1 MLGLVLRALIV
12 LVPVAVAVA
21 IATVVADVLPRP
33 TSVPSRM
40 GWSLTVLTASTCGLL
55 LVGRFARRLLPL
67 SWLLRVGMAFPDAAP
82 RRFGVALRA
91 VHPGR
96 RERWAGEDPAA
107 ALALLSTLL
116 THDRRTRGHSERV
129 AAYALLIAEELG
141 LDGAS
146 REEVRWAG
154 LLHDV
159 GKVAVPPRILN
170 KPGRLDDQEW
180 AVMASHPV
188 EGRALVAPL
197 KGMLGEAI
205 DAVDGHHERWDGSGY
220 PRGVRAADLPL
231 STRIVAVADAFETMT
246 AARSYKSPVPFGQA
260 RTEVTACAG
269 RQFDP
274 AVVRAFLNVSVPR
287 LWRVAG
293 PLALLAQV
301 PVIGS
306 VVQGSMAPGA
316 TVAAQGAL
324 ATAGQVAGTAAI
336 VGGVLVV
343 GGAADPPS
351 TAEERPVVSAE
362 VAEAPLA
369 VHHPSSAAP
378 ARASTPAPPAVAE
391 DDLGEVERA
400 EAVDDPVDHGALRE
414 PGRPTDGDGD
424 GPTPPRSTGP
434 STNDA
439 VRPDRP
445 MDPPDGSRP
454 GGDDDRPGPAG
465 DDGGRDEDD
474 DAGHGN
480 DDDRADPDNPG
491 RGHRGGRGED
501 DGRPGRGE
509 PRVDRN

>member
-1 MLGLVLRALIV
+1 
-12 LVPVAVAVA
+12 
-21 IATVVADVLPRP
+21 
-33 TSVPSRM
+33 
-40 GWSLTVLTASTCGLL
+40 
-55 LVGRFARRLLPL
+55 
-67 SWLLRVGMAFPDAAP
+67 
-82 RRFGVALRA
+82 
-91 VHPGR
+91 
-96 RERWAGEDPAA
+96 
-107 ALALLSTLL
+107 
-116 THDRRTRGHSERV
+116 V

-343 GGAADPPS
+343 GGAADPPT
-351 TAEERPVVSAE
+351 TA
-362 VAEAPLA
+362 
-369 VHHPSSAAP
+369 H
-378 ARASTPAPPAVAE
+378 
-391 DDLGEVERA
+391 
-400 EAVDDPVDHGALRE
+400 
-414 PGRPTDGDGD
+414 
-424 GPTPPRSTGP
+424 
-434 STNDA
+434 
-439 VRPDRP
+439 
-445 MDPPDGSRP
+445 
-454 GGDDDRPGPAG
+454 
-465 DDGGRDEDD
+465 
-474 DAGHGN
+474 
-480 DDDRADPDNPG
+480 
-491 RGHRGGRGED
+491 
-501 DGRPGRGE
+501 
-509 PRVDRN
+509 